1 MTAQIIYTAI
11 LLSVGIIFL
20 HYLDNKK
27 NHRQEV
33 AKYYYKRTFVAC
45 IVFIGILFV
54 VNAHVLPKNNSSSSF
69 YGGQGIHTG
78 PPPF

>member
-1 MTAQIIYTAI
+1 MSAKIVYTAI
-11 LLSVGIIFL
+11 RLSVSVNFL

-33 AKYYYKRTFVAC
+33 AKYYYKRTFVAAV
-45 IVFIGILFV
+45 VFTALLFM
-54 VNAHVLPKNNSSSSF
+54 VNTHISPKSVSHTF
-69 YGGQGIHTG
+69 GGQGIHTG